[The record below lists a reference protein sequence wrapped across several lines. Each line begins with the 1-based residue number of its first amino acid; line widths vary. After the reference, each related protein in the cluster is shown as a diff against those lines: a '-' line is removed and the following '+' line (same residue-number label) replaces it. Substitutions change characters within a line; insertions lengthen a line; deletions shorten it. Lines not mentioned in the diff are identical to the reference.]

1 MCVTGNECYKE
12 IFSLCHN
19 QTVENKDKGE
29 NLENNQRKKTLPKG
43 TMI

>member
-1 MCVTGNECYKE
+1 MNVTGNECYKE
-12 IFSLCHN
+12 IFLSCHN

-29 NLENNQRKKTLPKG
+29 NLENNQRKQTSPKG